1 LGEDGSIFTKSA
13 RFYDAIYEFKDYRAE
28 SERVHDLIQERN
40 PGARSL
46 LDVACGTGQHLKH
59 LSGHYEVGGLDLD
72 EELLAVAR
80 DRLSGITLHR
90 GDMIEFDLGKTFDA
104 VTCLFS
110 SIGYV
115 RTEQNLDAAVATMAR
130 HLSPRGVL
138 VIEPWITPD
147 AWEDGHIGSV
157 FVDHE
162 DLKIARLD
170 TPQRDGHLSLIHFA
184 YLVATRNEI
193 SHFTEDHLLALFTN
207 DQYLSAL
214 EAAGLAVEHDLE
226 GLMGRGLY
234 IATAPA
240 RIS

>member
-1 LGEDGSIFTKSA
+1 MFTKSA

-28 SERVHDLIQERN
+28 SARVHELIQERN

-46 LDVACGTGQHLKH
+46 LDVACGTGQHLEH
-59 LSGHYEVGGLDLD
+59 LIEHYEVEGLDLD
-72 EELLAVAR
+72 DEMLAAAR
-80 DRLSGITLHR
+80 DRLPGTTLHR
-90 GDMIEFDLGKTFDA
+90 GDMIEFDLGRTFDA

-115 RTEQNLDAAVATMAR
+115 RTEQNLDTAVATMAR
-130 HLSPRGVL
+130 HLSPGGVL
-138 VIEPWITPD
+138 VIEPWLTPD

-157 FVDHE
+157 FVDHD

-170 TPQRDGHLSLIHFA
+170 TPQRAGKLTLIHFA

-193 SHFTEDHLLALFTN
+193 SHFTEDHELALFT
-207 DQYLSAL
+207 DDRYRSAL
-214 EAAGLAVEHDLE
+214 ESAGLAVEHDPE

-234 IATAPA
+234 IATGPAPVT
-240 RIS
+240 

>member
-1 LGEDGSIFTKSA
+1 MFTKSA

-40 PGARSL
+40 PRARSL
-46 LDVACGTGQHLKH
+46 LDVACGTGQHLEH
-59 LSGHYEVGGLDLD
+59 LSQHYEVEGLDLD

-80 DRLSGITLHR
+80 DRLQRITLHR
-90 GDMIEFDLGKTFDA
+90 GDMIEFDLDKTFDA
-104 VTCLFS
+104 VICLFS

-115 RTEQNLDAAVATMAR
+115 RTEQNLEAAVATMAR
-130 HLSPRGVL
+130 HLSHRGVL

-157 FVDHE
+157 FVDHD

-184 YLVATRNEI
+184 YLVATRNGI
-193 SHFTEDHLLALFTN
+193 SHFTEDHVLALFTD
-207 DQYLSAL
+207 DQYRSAL
-214 EAAGLAVEHDLE
+214 ESAGLAVEHDPE
-226 GLMGRGLY
+226 GLMDRGLY

-240 RIS
+240 RIR

>member
-1 LGEDGSIFTKSA
+1 MFTKSA

-28 SERVHDLIQERN
+28 SGRVHELIQERN

-46 LDVACGTGQHLKH
+46 LDVACGTGQHLEH
-59 LSGHYEVGGLDLD
+59 LSEHYEVEGLDLD
-72 EELLAVAR
+72 EELLAVAS
-80 DRLSGITLHR
+80 DRLPRIALHR
-90 GDMIEFDLGKTFDA
+90 GDMIEFDLGRTFDA

-115 RTEQNLDAAVATMAR
+115 RTGQNLEAAISTMAR
-130 HLSPRGVL
+130 HLSHQGAL
-138 VIEPWITPD
+138 VIEPWLTPD

-157 FVDHE
+157 FVDHD

-170 TPQRDGHLSLIHFA
+170 TPQRDGKLTLIHFE

-193 SHFTEDHLLALFTN
+193 SHFTEDHVLALFTD
-207 DQYLSAL
+207 DQYRSAI
-214 EAAGLAVEHDLE
+214 ESAGLTVEHDPE

-234 IATAPA
+234 IA
-240 RIS
+240 R